1 MYFYYKRATVVH
13 VRAAPLVV
21 REKTIGTEQG
31 RTRVDGSG
39 SIRDK
44 SANDKR
50 ANTWGRHRAVRLLHK
65 SVLLSAETNPCQLRS
80 LPSFSSRDRP
90 FTAGER
96 GHEEGERKYHN
107 NNNNNNNNNSVTST
121 YI

>member
-1 MYFYYKRATVVH
+1 MELLCGTFHSCPTKGYAQSMYFFDKRATVVH

-50 ANTWGRHRAVRLLHK
+50 ANT
-65 SVLLSAETNPCQLRS
+65 
-80 LPSFSSRDRP
+80 
-90 FTAGER
+90 
-96 GHEEGERKYHN
+96 
-107 NNNNNNNNNSVTST
+107 
-121 YI
+121 